1 MSESDPIPLVETAP
15 LGLIQDHWP
24 AVLEELI
31 RCKAVTTSALASCA
45 TPARVEG
52 GVLILQ
58 FRIPTLLTLFR
69 RGRHRAVLAAAVE
82 TIVGNRYQISLEA
95 VPPAGERLRCAK
107 CGTTRVVLVGSEKDR
122 NVGGTW
128 VTGRVARN
136 YFTCVNG
143 HAFKVEFG
151 VHAEQTFTRIV
162 VGPDLTG

>member
-1 MSESDPIPLVETAP
+1 MSDSDPIPMVATET
-15 LGLIQDHWP
+15 LSLIQEQWS
-24 AVLEELI
+24 AVLEELM
-31 RCKAVTTSALASCA
+31 RRKAATTSALASCA

-52 GVLILQ
+52 AVLILQ
-58 FRIPTLLTLFR
+58 FRIPTLLTLCR

-107 CGTTRVVLVGSEKDR
+107 CGTARVALVGSEKDR
-122 NVGGTW
+122 NAGGTW
-128 VTGRVARN
+128 VTGRIVRN

-151 VHAEQTFTRIV
+151 VHAEETFTRIV